1 MKKIRWQRLFI
12 AKAKEVEWQVFA
24 QDREQAILQGGLT
37 E

>member
-24 QDREQAILQGGLT
+24 QDREQAILQGELT